1 MQFYISPSA
10 GHANVEV
17 CVLPVPRAQEDEE
30 FTIDDIKTRGSCT
43 HEMDANGQYFLSFE
57 LEPASYTAL
66 IYAHSDHSFVSIP
79 ALSPLLQGN
88 RYAFQFTMQSCDNT
102 ASFEDSDSYSVT
114 ISNSYVWSGAE
125 PPRVVVYYTSDLS
138 LTLKDIALFSKKEF
152 TGMTGLANH
161 LFQIAGLD
169 WSPSPSIRSTC
180 SWRRPADRRR
190 FVRWCR
196 IACWPRRMD
205 CVRMA
210 IGLLWAWEWSRI

>member
-1 MQFYISPSA
+1 MQFSISPSA

-66 IYAHSDHSFVSIP
+66 IYAHSDYSFVSIP

-169 WSPSPSIRSTC
+169 WSPSPSI
-180 SWRRPADRRR
+180 
-190 FVRWCR
+190 
-196 IACWPRRMD
+196 
-205 CVRMA
+205 
-210 IGLLWAWEWSRI
+210 